1 MVRFSTVLLK
11 DAGYVT
17 DDSRVPSL
25 QAVPEMKYGIPC
37 LAPRGGKIL
46 SEEGDVQTFDDF
58 VLLQKLMDYWIR
70 IRVRFLLAVSSH
82 FRWLRLLHRL
92 RLLFTKTSRF
102 LSYMILTTFIM
113 FPRSQQSVIRFKPP
127 VLLKRL

>member
-70 IRVRFLLAVSSH
+70 ISIFALQMASSPSSSSTPIYEDIQVSFVYDFNDIHHVSKIT
-82 FRWLRLLHRL
+82 
-92 RLLFTKTSRF
+92 TKCYPVQTTRS
-102 LSYMILTTFIM
+102 LKKALTNEE
-113 FPRSQQSVIRFKPP
+113 
-127 VLLKRL
+127 